1 MSNSSNTAANLGT
14 AVVTGAS
21 SGIGAI
27 YADRLARRGYD
38 LILVARNRARLEQLA
53 TRISNETGRSVE
65 IVAADLNDDA
75 DIRRVEN
82 VLRTDASI
90 TMLVNNAGVG
100 AAAPL
105 VDSDVDKMEA
115 MIKLN
120 VVALT
125 RLTYA
130 IAPGFVARGGGNIIN
145 IASIV
150 AVAPEILNG
159 VYGGTKAFVLA
170 LTQSLHHELASK
182 GVKVQAVLPGATRTE
197 FWSVAGM
204 PIETVEEMGIVM
216 SAEQMVDASLV
227 GFDQGE
233 LATIPSLPDY
243 ADWQAFESARTA
255 LGPNLSRTAPAARC
269 GLPRVYGSKPC
280 ARSVGRRERLT
291 RGEARHLCA

>member
-1 MSNSSNTAANLGT
+1 
-14 AVVTGAS
+14 
-21 SGIGAI
+21 
-27 YADRLARRGYD
+27 
-38 LILVARNRARLEQLA
+38 LVARNRARLEQLA

-100 AAAPL
+100 AGSPL
-105 VDSDVDKMEA
+105 LDSNVDKMES

-130 IAPGFVARGGGNIIN
+130 IAPGFVARGAGNIIN

-150 AVAPEILNG
+150 AIAPEILNG

-170 LTQSLHHELASK
+170 FTQSLHHELASK

-197 FWSVAGM
+197 FWDAAGV
-204 PIETVEEMGIVM
+204 PIEYVEERGIVM

-243 ADWQAFESARTA
+243 ADWQTFESARAA
-255 LGPNLSRTAPAARC
+255 LGPNLSRSTPAARFN
-269 GLPRVYGSKPC
+269 V
-280 ARSVGRRERLT
+280 A
-291 RGEARHLCA
+291 

>member
-1 MSNSSNTAANLGT
+1 MSNSSTAAANLGT

-21 SGIGAI
+21 TGIGAI

-65 IVAADLNDDA
+65 IVTADLNQDA

-90 TMLVNNAGVG
+90 SMLVNNAGVG

-105 VDSDVDKMEA
+105 LDANVDAMEA

-130 IAPGFVARGGGNIIN
+130 ITPGFVARGGGSIIN

-150 AVAPEILNG
+150 AIAPEILNG

-170 LTQSLHHELASK
+170 FTQSLHHELASK
-182 GVKVQAVLPGATRTE
+182 GVKVQAVMPGATRTE
-197 FWSVAGM
+197 FWDVAGV
-204 PIETVEEMGIVM
+204 PVEHLDQGIVM
-216 SAEQMVDASLV
+216 SAEKMVDASLV
-227 GFDQGE
+227 GFDRGE
-233 LATIPSLPDY
+233 LATIPSLPNY
-243 ADWQAFESARTA
+243 ADWQAFESARAA
-255 LGPNLSRTAPAARC
+255 LGPNLSRNVPA
-269 GLPRVYGSKPC
+269 
-280 ARSVGRRERLT
+280 ERFKV
-291 RGEARHLCA
+291 A

>member
-1 MSNSSNTAANLGT
+1 MSNSSNPNSSNSSLGT

-21 SGIGAI
+21 SGIGAV

-38 LILVARNRARLEQLA
+38 LIVVARNRARLEQLA
-53 TRISNETGRSVE
+53 NRITNETGRSVE
-65 IVAADLNDDA
+65 IVTADLNDDA
-75 DIRRVEN
+75 DMRRIEN

-90 TMLVNNAGVG
+90 TMLVNNAGFG

-105 VDSDVDKMEA
+105 LDADVDTMES

-130 IAPGFVARGGGNIIN
+130 VAPAFVARGGGNIIN

-150 AVAPEILNG
+150 AIAPEMLNG

-170 LTQSLHHELASK
+170 FTQSLHHELASK
-182 GVKVQAVLPGATRTE
+182 GVKVQAVMPGATRTE
-197 FWSVAGM
+197 FFDVAGV
-204 PIETVEEMGIVM
+204 PIGMLEEQGILM

-227 GFDQGE
+227 GFDRGE

-243 ADWQAFESARTA
+243 ADWQAFESARAA
-255 LGPNLSRTAPAARC
+255 LGPNLSRSVPA
-269 GLPRVYGSKPC
+269 
-280 ARSVGRRERLT
+280 ERFNV
-291 RGEARHLCA
+291 A

>member
-1 MSNSSNTAANLGT
+1 MSNSSQSATNLGT

-21 SGIGAI
+21 SGIGAV

-38 LILVARNRARLEQLA
+38 LILVARNRPRLEQLA

-75 DIRRVEN
+75 DIHRVEN

-100 AAAPL
+100 AAGPL
-105 VDSDVDKMEA
+105 VDSDADKMEA

-120 VVALT
+120 VIALT

-130 IAPGFVARGGGNIIN
+130 VAPGFVARGGGNIIN

-150 AVAPEILNG
+150 AIAPEILNG

-197 FWSVAGM
+197 FWDVAGV
-204 PIETVEEMGIVM
+204 PIEVVEERGIVM

-243 ADWQAFESARTA
+243 ADWQAFESARAA
-255 LGPNLSRTAPAARC
+255 LGPNLSRSAPAARFN
-269 GLPRVYGSKPC
+269 V
-280 ARSVGRRERLT
+280 A
-291 RGEARHLCA
+291 